1 MHAFHSFIVFSRL
14 NQQARLKFPKKKKK
28 KDMHIDKI
36 FNNSRL
42 NKSIID
48 DSAHQCSRSTRRI
61 NVSRELY

>member
-1 MHAFHSFIVFSRL
+1 
-14 NQQARLKFPKKKKK
+14 
-28 KDMHIDKI
+28 MHIDKI

-48 DSAHQCSRSTRRI
+48 DSVHQCSRSTRRI

>member
-1 MHAFHSFIVFSRL
+1 
-14 NQQARLKFPKKKKK
+14 
-28 KDMHIDKI
+28 MHIDKI

-48 DSAHQCSRSTRRI
+48 DSVHHCSRSTRRI